1 MTDPGDRSD
10 LDRMDLDEA
19 GRLDDGEDWPGGV
32 TEEYRDI
39 TDDDL
44 LAVGTDQTTL
54 GEASG
59 GIDDLDD
66 DLDEDLTPLSEKED
80 PAG

>member
-1 MTDPGDRSD
+1 MTNPEEMND
-10 LDRMDLDEA
+10 MDDSRHLPE
-19 GRLDDGEDWPGGV
+19 GV
-32 TEEYRDI
+32 TEEYREI

-44 LAVGTDQTTL
+44 GASGTNQTTL

-66 DLDEDLTPLSEKED
+66 RLDDDLTPLGDKTGE
-80 PAG
+80 

>member
-1 MTDPGDRSD
+1 MTDPQDMTD
-10 LDRMDLDEA
+10 MDDSRHLPD
-19 GRLDDGEDWPGGV
+19 GV

-39 TDDDL
+39 TDDDVL
-44 LAVGTDQTTL
+44 DVGTNQTTL

-66 DLDEDLTPLSEKED
+66 RLDEDLVPLDEKTGE
-80 PAG
+80 